1 MAEMSAGLVNCFCGQ
16 PRVKPPLNPS
26 AGQFAGFAGTAA
38 GCAKLMGSPNTA
50 AASAAAIP
58 NAFSFMIACS
68 PGIISPVSSLARQ
81 QPVVGRLHRQLAD
94 ASMTCPL
101 PSDFQLP
108 WFTIGGV
115 QVRLHIALCAGPFV
129 LVPIDSGSEAHRKIC
144 QQANR

>member
-68 PGIISPVSSLARQ
+68 PGIISPVSSL
-81 QPVVGRLHRQLAD
+81 
-94 ASMTCPL
+94 
-101 PSDFQLP
+101 
-108 WFTIGGV
+108 TIMKLKAFGFRSETHGFA
-115 QVRLHIALCAGPFV
+115 QYR
-129 LVPIDSGSEAHRKIC
+129 SGSRRRDSECLQFNDRLFSWDYISCLQPGDHETEGIR
-144 QQANR
+144 N